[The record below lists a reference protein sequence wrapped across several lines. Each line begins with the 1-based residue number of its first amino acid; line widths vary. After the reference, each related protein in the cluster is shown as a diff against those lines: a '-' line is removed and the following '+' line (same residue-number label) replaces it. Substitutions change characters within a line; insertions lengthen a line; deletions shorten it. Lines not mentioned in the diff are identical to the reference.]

1 MYRLSSDVEEFQT
14 TVSNRF
20 KYKSKALIRVQLIYN
35 NYKMTQALHK
45 KEQVSR
51 EKKIKQ
57 KKWNLDNGKLNTDVN
72 ID

>member
-14 TVSNRF
+14 TMSSRL

-35 NYKMTQALHK
+35 NYKMTQAVHK

-51 EKKIKQ
+51 EKK
-57 KKWNLDNGKLNTDVN
+57 NLTEKAQPR
-72 ID
+72 